1 MPAWPM
7 RAHRSDARRRR
18 SLTPDS
24 ESDARM
30 QAAKLI
36 GFVGA
41 RFRTIGSGRDLQ
53 SQKEY
58 DSILSLI
65 REGIGREM
73 METLS

>member
-1 MPAWPM
+1 
-7 RAHRSDARRRR
+7 
-18 SLTPDS
+18 
-24 ESDARM
+24 M